1 MKETTKFKAVCGTV
15 SDLCGRFAKRVKT
28 FLFRRDDVGNYLL
41 FDSVGVL
48 ICWSMI
54 LELIIETLS
63 RHSLWEALLFLIQA
77 PYAFA
82 FSALIIFFTLS
93 LTLLTPLKAFLQ
105 ALISVLWL
113 AMGVANCVLLMNR
126 VTPFTPVDI
135 TLISSVFRIFT
146 VYLSVVEI
154 ILIIALIVIALA
166 GLIFLVIKAPRS
178 KIKWKSGVIAVVL
191 SGLLIPGGYQL
202 GIYTSVLSDRFP
214 NIAEAYKDYGL
225 PYCFMMGIFDQGI
238 DEPENYS
245 ENEMDSIISVLSK
258 LNAEQET
265 APENSPNVIYL
276 QLESFFDVNYLTNV
290 KFSENPVPYFT
301 KLKSEYT
308 SGFLS
313 VPSVGAGTVNTEFE
327 ILTGMCLDFFG
338 PGEYPYKTVLMDYT
352 CETAAYNLKELGYAT
367 HAIHNYEGTFYD
379 RNLVYRNLGFDTF
392 TSMEYMQDVEYNVS
406 GSWPKDEILVGEII
420 DTLSITQERDF
431 VMAVSVQGHGKYP
444 PASLP
449 EGDKYPIEAT
459 FIDGKLEGGLSDIS
473 VLSYYVSQLKE
484 MDEFLRQL
492 VEALEEYPEE
502 VMLVM
507 YGDHLPSL
515 SISPADLSNE
525 DIFQTEYVIYT
536 NYEIE
541 TEYDA
546 PGDLEAFQ
554 LGAVAMEI
562 AGLHRGILTR
572 YHQSM
577 RGSEDYMEKL
587 WKLSYDMLGD
597 DGDRFV
603 YDGNKERY
611 PAVNMQMGIHP
622 IEITDVD
629 YDLETGLLTVNGT
642 NFTRWSQIELDGED
656 LYAETVWVN
665 SSQLTLQ
672 LDETLF
678 ETLRVVQYSPN
689 GEILSA
695 TKAYVYAAPAN

>member
-1 MKETTKFKAVCGTV
+1 MT
-15 SDLCGRFAKRVKT
+15 
-28 FLFRRDDVGNYLL
+28 RRDDVGNYVI
-41 FDSVGVL
+41 FDSIGALV
-48 ICWSMI
+48 CWSML
-54 LELIIETLS
+54 LELIIESLS

-82 FSALIIFFTLS
+82 FCSLIIFFTLS
-93 LTLLTPLKAFLQ
+93 LTLITPVKVFLQ
-105 ALISVLWL
+105 ALITVLWL
-113 AMGVANCVLLMNR
+113 AMGVANCVLLLNR
-126 VTPFTPVDI
+126 VTPFTPVDL
-135 TLISSVFRIFT
+135 TLVSSVFRIFT
-146 VYLSVVEI
+146 VYLSVIEIVLI
-154 ILIIALIVIALA
+154 ILLILAALT
-166 GLIFLVIKAPRS
+166 GLIFLAIKAPRS
-178 KIKWKSGVIAVVL
+178 KIKWKSGVIAILVSGVL
-191 SGLLIPGGYQL
+191 LPGGYRL
-202 GIYTSVLSDRFP
+202 GLYTDVLSDRFP
-214 NIAEAYKDYGL
+214 NIAEAYTDYGL

-258 LNAEQET
+258 LNVEQE
-265 APENSPNVIYL
+265 EVSDNSPNVIYL

-290 KFSENPVPYFT
+290 KFSENPVPFFT
-301 KLKSEYT
+301 QLKSEYT

-338 PGEYPYKTVLMDYT
+338 PGEYPYKTVLMEHT

-367 HAIHNYEGTFYD
+367 HAIHNYEGSFYD

-420 DTLSITQERDF
+420 DTLSITEERDF
-431 VMAVSVQGHGKYP
+431 IMTVSVQGHGKYP

-449 EGDKYPIEAT
+449 EGYEYPIEAT

-473 VLSYYVSQLKE
+473 ALSYYVSQIKE

-492 VEALEEYPEE
+492 VEALNDYPEE
-502 VMLVM
+502 VMLVL

-515 SISPADLSNE
+515 SISPTDLSNG

-536 NYEIE
+536 NYDVE
-541 TEYDA
+541 TEYEE
-546 PGDLEAFQ
+546 PGNLEAFQ
-554 LGAVAMEI
+554 LGAVAMDI

-577 RGSEDYMEKL
+577 RENEDYMEKL
-587 WKLSYDMLGD
+587 WELSYDMLGD
-597 DGDRFV
+597 GSNRFV
-603 YDGNKERY
+603 YNGNMERY
-611 PAVNMQMGIHP
+611 PVVDIQMGIHP
-622 IEITDVD
+622 IEITEVN
-629 YDLETGLLTVNGT
+629 YDIETGLLTVNGT
-642 NFTRWSQIELDGED
+642 NFTKWSQIELDGD
-656 LYAETVWVN
+656 LYAETVWV
-665 SSQLTLQ
+665 SSNQLTLQ
-672 LDETLF
+672 LDGELF
-678 ETLRVVQYSPN
+678 ETLRVVQYSLN

-695 TKAYVYAAPAN
+695 AEPYVYAVTAN